1 MRDKF
6 TFSHR
11 TNKDIS
17 YLFTK
22 RISFLEIYLGIKR
35 YISFTRKLKCAISQ
49 NYIHTEFELMNST
62 QSFHH
67 IPVCIFHAN
76 DAHLEFL

>member
-6 TFSHR
+6 TISHR
-11 TNKDIS
+11 TNKNIS

-22 RISFLEIYLGIKR
+22 RISFLEIYLGI
-35 YISFTRKLKCAISQ
+35 SFTRKLKRAISQ